1 MSARFT
7 SPRQVVFFVLVFVC
21 ALIYAPAAW
30 AQQRRRAPVFGA
42 RTAVVV
48 DERLAALRVEPN
60 LTAELMRRLGR
71 GRQVSIIDSVRGSEG
86 IAYYRVAVTRR
97 TRGWLP
103 VLSLVVPSRAGE
115 DERLLKLIRA
125 SEDFDQLA
133 RARIFLDWFPRS
145 ALRPE
150 VLLLFGNAAHAAT
163 VKLSR
168 DAARRFDESESGKS
182 DVPAAL
188 YFLNF
193 SGLDRYR
200 KQGITF
206 VFDRA
211 AKRFLYDGASW
222 REVVRRYSRSPEA
235 DEARKR
241 LESLTAA
248 LK

>member
-7 SPRQVVFFVLVFVC
+7 SLRQVVVFILVFGC

-30 AQQRRRAPVFGA
+30 SQRRRAPAFGA
-42 RTAVVV
+42 RTAIIV

-60 LTAELMRRLGR
+60 LTAELVRRLGR
-71 GRQVSIIDSVRGSEG
+71 GRQVSIVDSVRVSEG

-97 TRGWLP
+97 TRGWIP
-103 VLSLVVPSRAGE
+103 ALSLVLPSRAGE
-115 DERLLKLIRA
+115 GERLLKLIRA

-150 VLLLFGNAAHAAT
+150 VLLLFGNAAHAAAE
-163 VKLSR
+163 KLSR
-168 DAARRFDESESGKS
+168 DAARRFDESESGGS
-182 DVPAAL
+182 NAPIGL

-200 KQGITF
+200 KQGIVFT
-206 VFDRA
+206 FDRV
-211 AKRFLYDGASW
+211 AKQFHYDGAAW
-222 REVVRRYSRSPEA
+222 REIVRRYPRTPEA
-235 DEARKR
+235 APARQR
-241 LESLTAA
+241 LDSLAIAA
-248 LK
+248 SR